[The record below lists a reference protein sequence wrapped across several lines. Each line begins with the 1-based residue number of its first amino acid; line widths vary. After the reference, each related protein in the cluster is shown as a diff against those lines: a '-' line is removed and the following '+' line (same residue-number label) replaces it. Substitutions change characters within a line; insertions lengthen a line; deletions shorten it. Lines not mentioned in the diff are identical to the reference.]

1 VHAKEKGRALCQRNK
16 SHNPRLARVCVAAM
30 MRAAAAVAAA
40 AVMCCL
46 GPAGAVPIPR
56 TECGFN
62 AKVSKEHCVC
72 DEGFVW

>member
-1 VHAKEKGRALCQRNK
+1 
-16 SHNPRLARVCVAAM
+16 
-30 MRAAAAVAAA
+30 
-40 AVMCCL
+40 
-46 GPAGAVPIPR
+46 VPIPR